1 MFTKLECAQ
10 KQHGTSTRSG
20 MDVHVYCLRPKS
32 LSAQVVT
39 RILAWKFSTMTQ
51 AELMHSWLNA
61 PENRLC
67 AWEVAKALGL
77 RGASKEIHGDKGRLP
92 WIAARLTR
100 DFFNA
105 KPCLP
110 RLLCRRPALPMV
122 HTISFV
128 GHHPAWDIT
137 PFGPMLFLQC
147 YYPPPCRR
155 PPHLA
160 L

>member
-39 RILAWKFSTMTQ
+39 CILAWKFSTMTQ

-77 RGASKEIHGDKGRLP
+77 REASKEIHGDKGRLP
-92 WIAARLTR
+92 WIAARLTKVGGGCTSALR
-100 DFFNA
+100 HTTCA
-105 KPCLP
+105 LRGK
-110 RLLCRRPALPMV
+110 RLCMDC
-122 HTISFV
+122 
-128 GHHPAWDIT
+128 GMW
-137 PFGPMLFLQC
+137 Q
-147 YYPPPCRR
+147 
-155 PPHLA
+155 
-160 L
+160 

>member
-10 KQHGTSTRSG
+10 KQHGTSTRTG

-39 RILAWKFSTMTQ
+39 CSLAWKFSTMTQ

-77 RGASKEIHGDKGRLP
+77 REASKEIHGDKGSLT
-92 WIAARLTR
+92 WIAARLTKVGGGCTSALR
-100 DFFNA
+100 HTTCELRG
-105 KPCLP
+105 K
-110 RLLCRRPALPMV
+110 RLCMDC
-122 HTISFV
+122 
-128 GHHPAWDIT
+128 GMW
-137 PFGPMLFLQC
+137 Q
-147 YYPPPCRR
+147 
-155 PPHLA
+155 
-160 L
+160 